1 MKKILFYLFLYFL
14 CGSSMNI
21 AATVDAPDFRS
32 VPWNERTYT
41 TVLSRSFGDVTLRV
55 RSQGDR
61 EVESIVVEVLGKKIL
76 IPLEQLIGIEEL
88 GEPDLSI
95 ANEGNEN
102 EELRIFFEY
111 GAPVRVREDSGSDW
125 VRQVLTIAIN
135 LKGQVKIVK
144 Q

>member
-1 MKKILFYLFLYFL
+1 
-14 CGSSMNI
+14 MNI
-21 AATVDAPDFRS
+21 AATVDVPDFRA

-41 TVLSRSFGDVTLRV
+41 TLLSESFGDVTLKV
-55 RSQGDR
+55 RSQGNQQVD
-61 EVESIVVEVLGKKIL
+61 SIVVKVLGEELL
-76 IPLEQLIGIEEL
+76 IPLEQLNGIEEL

-95 ANEGNEN
+95 ANEANEN

-111 GAPVRVREDSGSDW
+111 GVPVRVQADSGSDW
-125 VRQVLTIAIN
+125 VRQVLTIVIN